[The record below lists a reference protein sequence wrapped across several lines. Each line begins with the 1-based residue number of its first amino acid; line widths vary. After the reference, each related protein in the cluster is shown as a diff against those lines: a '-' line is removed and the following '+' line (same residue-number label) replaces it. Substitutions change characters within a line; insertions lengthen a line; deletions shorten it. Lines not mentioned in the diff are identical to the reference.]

1 MNILICSA
9 GRRVKL
15 INYFK
20 TELSKIGGKIIAI
33 DCDSA
38 APALYFADHWELVPQ
53 INHPEYVQRIKD
65 LCKKYQVN
73 AIMSLIDPELSILAQ
88 HKDEF
93 AEENIKLIVS
103 DKDVVDVCFDKYLT
117 YKILQKYNIPAVPV
131 YESMNEVINDLKTKR
146 LSFPLIVKPRTG
158 SASIRVSKVTSI
170 NELENLWRLSDD
182 LIVQPFIEGDEY
194 GVDCYVDLLTHE
206 AVHIFGKRK
215 LKMRAGE
222 TDKSEAVVDPI
233 LFALIEDLLN
243 TLRLIGPID
252 IDCFK
257 TETGYVIS
265 EINPRFGGGYLHAY
279 EAGQNFIRCIINN
292 LQGET
297 NMPKIGNYQDRT
309 IMIKYDDVM
318 LINSVLTNSRNN
330 H

>member
-15 INYFK
+15 IKYFK
-20 TELSKIGGKIIAI
+20 AELSKIGGKVVAT
-33 DCDSA
+33 DCDAA
-38 APALYFADHWELVPQ
+38 APALYHANHWELVPR
-53 INHPEYVQRIKD
+53 INHPEYIRKIKV
-65 LCKKYQVN
+65 LCKKYQIS
-73 AIMSLIDPELSILAQ
+73 AIISLIDPELGILAQ

-93 AEENIKLIVS
+93 AEENVKMIVS

-117 YKILQKYNIPAVPV
+117 YKILQKHNIPVVPV
-131 YESMNEVINDLKTKR
+131 YESKNEVINELQTKR

-170 NELENLWRLSDD
+170 NELENLWRQSDD

-194 GVDCYVDLLTHE
+194 GIDCYVDLLTHE
-206 AVHIFGKRK
+206 AIHIFGKRK
-215 LKMRAGE
+215 MKMRAGE
-222 TDKSEAVVDPI
+222 TDKSEAVNDPI

-243 TLRLIGPID
+243 ALRLIGPID

-257 TETGYVIS
+257 TESGYVIS

-279 EAGQNFIRCIINN
+279 EAGQNFIKCMVNN
-292 LQGET
+292 LNGNT
-297 NMPKIGNYQDRT
+297 NVSQIGNYQDGT

-318 LINSVLTNSRNN
+318 LINPALTNSMNN
-330 H
+330 S